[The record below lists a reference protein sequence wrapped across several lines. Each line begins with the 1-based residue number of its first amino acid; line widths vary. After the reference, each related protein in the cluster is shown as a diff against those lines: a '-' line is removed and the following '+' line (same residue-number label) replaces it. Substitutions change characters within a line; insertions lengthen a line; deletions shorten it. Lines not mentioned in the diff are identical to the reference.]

1 MDEASAAIAAHRPLV
16 RRLAMQVVWA
26 GMPAALELD
35 DLVQAGLIGVHDA
48 MQRYDPDIGASA
60 ETWVRARAL
69 GAMLDTLR
77 AADWVSRTDRAAQ
90 RTVAAARQQAEH
102 ELCRA
107 ASIAEVA
114 ARAGMSSDDLHALH
128 ARLDSAADWLD
139 AAAATIDHLPADDLA
154 DPAVRLQRRQD
165 IEAVIA
171 SVQRLPDNYRRMM
184 TMIYEDDMTLDAV
197 GAELGVSGSR
207 VSQMHAKARER
218 VAQACAARKQQ
229 PKENQHV
236 DDCDGMPGP
245 DV

>member
-1 MDEASAAIAAHRPLV
+1 MDAASAAIAAHRSLV

-48 MQRYDPDIGASA
+48 LQRYDPDVGASV

-77 AADWVSRTDRAAQ
+77 SADWVGRTDRAAQ

-107 ASIAEVA
+107 ASTAEVA

-128 ARLDSAADWLD
+128 ARLDGAADWLD
-139 AAAATIDHLPADDLA
+139 AAPDTIDNLPADALA
-154 DPAVRLQRRQD
+154 DPAVRLQRRED

-171 SVQRLPDNYRRMM
+171 AVERLPPNYRRMM

-207 VSQMHAKARER
+207 VSQMHGKAVER
-218 VAQACAARKQQ
+218 VAQACAVQRG
-229 PKENQHV
+229 ER
-236 DDCDGMPGP
+236 
-245 DV
+245 